1 LASVIDEFHPALP
14 RSVLLLFIV
23 LNSGFNSDRI
33 PMTLEGRRVLFISYN
48 GMLDP
53 LGQSQVLP
61 YLRELAQRG
70 VRFTLLSFER
80 PKAFTPEGVAQC
92 KQLREK
98 LKTQGIEWHWLRY
111 HQRPSLPATMYDV
124 AAGYRKAARLVR
136 RNRIEM
142 VHARS
147 HIPATI
153 AVALKRRFGI
163 RMIFDLRGLMAEEYV
178 DAEHWR
184 EGGLPYRITKAAER
198 RILTVSDGI
207 VTLTE
212 RIWPIIKEW
221 EGLRGRTVHHEV
233 IPCCVDL
240 SLFKFSDEERAQR
253 RSELG
258 LGQRLTLAYSGSL
271 DGWYLTEK
279 MADFF
284 AAFLKQNR
292 EAHLLW
298 LTTGSHDRVRQLMQ
312 ARNVGPENYSVRA
325 AASAEVPSYLAA
337 ADVGLAFI
345 KRCVSKLAS
354 SPTKNGEY
362 LACGLPLVINAGV
375 GDSDLLINQWQAGV
389 LLEDFSEE
397 DYLKAA
403 RQIEAVVREPSVR
416 KSARSIAEQVFNLK
430 TIAGE
435 RYASLYEKVLEQ
447 D

>member
-1 LASVIDEFHPALP
+1 MA
-14 RSVLLLFIV
+14 
-23 LNSGFNSDRI
+23 
-33 PMTLEGRRVLFISYN
+33 LEGRRVLFISYN

-53 LGQSQVLP
+53 LGQSQVIP
-61 YLRELAQRG
+61 YLRELAKRG

-80 PKAFTPEGVAQC
+80 PKAFTPEGLAQC
-92 KQLREK
+92 EQLREK

-111 HQRPSLPATMYDV
+111 HQRPSIPATIYDV
-124 AAGYRKAARLVR
+124 MSGYRKAAALVR
-136 RNRIEM
+136 RNRIEL
-142 VHARS
+142 VHARG

-153 AVALKRRFGI
+153 ALALKRRFGI

-184 EGGLPYRITKAAER
+184 EGGLPYRLTKAAER
-198 RILTVSDGI
+198 RILAATDGI

-212 RIWPIIKEW
+212 RIWPIIREW
-221 EGLRGRTVHHEV
+221 DGLRGRAVPHEV

-240 SLFKFSDEERAQR
+240 SLFKFSDEDRAR
-253 RSELG
+253 IRGELG
-258 LGQRLTLAYSGSL
+258 LGDTLTMVYSGSL

-292 EAHLLW
+292 DAHLLW
-298 LTTGSHDRVRQLMQ
+298 LTTGSHDRVRELMQ
-312 ARNVGPENYSVRA
+312 ARNVEPDNYSVRA
-325 AASAEVPSYLAA
+325 VASAEVPWYLAA

-345 KRCVSKLAS
+345 KRCMSKIAS

-375 GDSDLLINQWQAGV
+375 GDSDLLINEWKAGV
-389 LLEDFSEE
+389 LIEDFS
-397 DYLKAA
+397 DDNYAKAA
-403 RQIEAVVREPSVR
+403 REIELIVRDPKMR
-416 KSARSIAEQVFNLK
+416 QSARLVAEQAFDLE

-435 RYASLYEKVLEQ
+435 RYASLYERVLAAKKHKRHKM

>member
-1 LASVIDEFHPALP
+1 MA
-14 RSVLLLFIV
+14 
-23 LNSGFNSDRI
+23 
-33 PMTLEGRRVLFISYN
+33 LEGRRVLFISYN

-61 YLRELAQRG
+61 YLRELARRG

-80 PKAFTPEGVAQC
+80 DKAFTPEGVAQC
-92 KQLREK
+92 DELREK
-98 LKTQGIEWHWLRY
+98 LKAQNIEWHWLRY
-111 HQRPSLPATMYDV
+111 HQRPSIPATIYDV
-124 AAGYRKAARLVR
+124 LAGIRKAGALVR

-142 VHARS
+142 VHARG

-153 AVALKRRFGI
+153 ALALKRRYGI

-198 RILTVSDGI
+198 RILAATDGI

-221 EGLRGRTVHHEV
+221 EGLRGRAVHHEV

-240 SLFKFSDEERAQR
+240 SLFKFSDDERVRR

-258 LGQRLTLAYSGSL
+258 LGDRLTMVYSGSL
-271 DGWYLTEK
+271 DGWYLTEQ

-284 AAFLKQNR
+284 AAFVKRNR
-292 EAHLLW
+292 DAHLLW
-298 LTTGSHDRVRQLMQ
+298 LTTGSHDRVRELMR
-312 ARNVGPENYSVRA
+312 ARNIGTENFSVRA
-325 AASAEVPSYLAA
+325 VASSEVPSYLAA

-345 KRCVSKLAS
+345 KRCVSKIAS

-375 GDSDLLINQWQAGV
+375 GDSDLLIDEWKAGV
-389 LLEDFSEE
+389 LIEDFGEE
-397 DYLKAA
+397 DYAKAD
-403 RQIEAVVREPSVR
+403 REIQAMLTAADVR
-416 KSARSIAEQVFNLK
+416 KKAREVAERVFDLG

-435 RYASLYEKVLEQ
+435 RYASLYERVLAPKKHKSHQKE
-447 D
+447 